1 MALRTTESDSS
12 AVIDTPEAVEDYLA
26 DAFESEDAAVISHA
40 LGVVA
45 RATGMARL
53 AEETGLTRQALYKAL
68 SRDGNPEFST
78 VMKVAHALGFRL
90 SAERIEAPEQQDA

>member
-1 MALRTTESDSS
+1 MALRTTEFDSA

-68 SRDGNPEFST
+68 SSDGNPEFST

-90 SAERIEAPEQQDA
+90 SPERIAAPEQRDA

>member
-1 MALRTTESDSS
+1 MALRTTEFDS
-12 AVIDTPEAVEDYLA
+12 AVVLDAPEAIEEYLA
-26 DAFESEDAAVISHA
+26 DAFESGDPAVISHA

-45 RATGMARL
+45 RVKGMSQL

-78 VMKVAHALGFRL
+78 ILKVAHALGFRL
-90 SAERIEAPEQQDA
+90 SPEPVE

>member
-1 MALRTTESDSS
+1 MALRTTEFDS
-12 AVIDTPEAVEDYLA
+12 AVVLDTPEAIEEYLA
-26 DAFESEDAAVISHA
+26 DAFESEDPAVISHG

-45 RATGMARL
+45 RAKGMARL

-78 VMKVAHALGFRL
+78 IIKVAHALGFRL
-90 SAERIEAPEQQDA
+90 SPEPVK